1 MSQVDVSEFKR
12 FDLRI
17 GLVEHAER
25 IAGTDR
31 LIKLLVN
38 FGPFKKKAITGL
50 GHIYEPEHFIGKKF
64 VFLVNLKPK
73 TVRGEV
79 SECMILAAVE
89 SEDVIAPIIPERDV
103 KVGSQVL

>member
-1 MSQVDVSEFKR
+1 MSQVDISEFKR
-12 FDLRI
+12 FDIRV

-25 IAGTDR
+25 VVGTDR

-38 FGPFKKKAITGL
+38 FGSFKKRAITGL
-50 GHIYEPEHFIGKKF
+50 GHIYEPEHFINKKF

-79 SECMILAAVE
+79 SECMILAAAE
-89 SEDVIAPIIPERDV
+89 SEDIIAPIIPERDV
-103 KVGSQVL
+103 KEGSQVL